1 MKKLIA
7 VALVSVL
14 GLSACG
20 SSGGAVTNL
29 DAKSFS
35 QKITEAGVTVLDVRS
50 AGEFSEGHLQGAIN
64 VDVEGMQF
72 DGDIAKLDKTKV
84 YAVYCHS
91 GRRSVIASK
100 KMADAGFTS
109 IFNLTGGILEWTSAG
124 FPVVTV

>member
-7 VALVSVL
+7 ITLASVL
-14 GLSACG
+14 GLTACG

-29 DAKSFS
+29 DAQSFS
-35 QKITEAGVTVLDVRS
+35 QKISESGVTIVDVRS
-50 AGEFSEGHLQGAIN
+50 AGEFSAGHIEGAIN

-72 DGDIAKLDKTKV
+72 DADIAKLDKTKV

-91 GRRSVIASK
+91 GRRSVIASN

-109 IFNLTGGILEWTSAG
+109 IFNLSGGILEWTSAG
-124 FPVVTV
+124 LPVVTI

>member
-1 MKKLIA
+1 M
-7 VALVSVL
+7 
-14 GLSACG
+14 
-20 SSGGAVTNL
+20 TNL

-72 DGDIAKLDKTKV
+72 DGDISKLDKTKV

-91 GRRSVIASK
+91 GRRSVIASNK
-100 KMADAGFTS
+100 LADAGFTS

-124 FPVVTV
+124 FPVVTL